1 MIIEK
6 ERDKED
12 TSEMLTARNKTFL
25 LVGSDVWHVYYTKN
39 RTFLLYPNFTKR
51 IFLCETKHD
60 VIKLFKS
67 LYFFSYDPTIA
78 IFEKLERLER
88 W

>member
-12 TSEMLTARNKTFL
+12 TSEMLSAKNKTFL

-39 RTFLLYPNFTKR
+39 RYFLLFPNFTKR
-51 IFLCETKHD
+51 IFLCETKSD

-67 LYFFSYDPTIA
+67 MYFFSYDPTLL
-78 IFEKLERLER
+78 FYEKLEKLER